1 MTKPDTLASL
11 IAKMEHDIHE
21 GPVPAA
27 DEHSEDCTRCKL
39 EAALDA
45 LAERWELMAEAFS
58 NPLYTV
64 TKPMDAVKAVRQCAA
79 ELRGREPDAER

>member
-1 MTKPDTLASL
+1 MVTTPDTLAEL
-11 IAKMEHDIHE
+11 IAKWRKFNRTD
-21 GPVPAA
+21 PAYGFCA
-27 DEHSEDCTRCKL
+27 DEL

-45 LAERWELMAEAFS
+45 LVERWELMAEAFS

-79 ELRGREPDAER
+79 ELRGRGASDAER